1 MTASCRRCR
10 YGVVAPCPC
19 SLTSHSSLWRASWMK
34 SLPVAVTLG
43 VSRRS
48 GGVSCFLSQP
58 RTHAHIPTPAS
69 LASRALFVG
78 VVLLFCGSDDM
89 KTKALKVLFGLG
101 LVRGSLPNILLVVDV
116 LLLRKPSFAIK
127 VQYSPPLLCESNLP
141 PHPPTQ
147 HLLPINTQHPTHTH
161 RPFGPTSTPDV
172 HRVEA
177 ACHLA
182 P

>member
-1 MTASCRRCR
+1 MSLLLDKSFQSVARFLDEIIAGGSDIRC
-10 YGVVAPCPC
+10 VTPQW
-19 SLTSHSSLWRASWMK
+19 WRVLFSF
-34 SLPVAVTLG
+34 TT
-43 VSRRS
+43 
-48 GGVSCFLSQP
+48 
-58 RTHAHIPTPAS
+58 THTHIPTPAS
-69 LASRALFVG
+69 LASRALSVG

-116 LLLRKPSFAIK
+116 LLLRNPSFAIK